1 MNKGKM
7 KLIGVAILAL
17 LSTYANAK
25 CTVRTDA
32 GQEVDYLVV
41 TLPKFSPPAFD
52 PNIKEGTVIFASS
65 GTSTGSGG
73 TAYCDSTVGLV
84 GYFGSTSPAPG
95 KYNTYPTPVAG
106 VGIRIRGG
114 INSTEWWPQ
123 STSGGSTSYGLAGG
137 TDFTVELVKTGDIT
151 AAGVLSGEIG
161 MTYIIMHDK
170 QIRSIV
176 TNGSIN
182 IVPKVPTCNV
192 LTPKVDVDLGKATI
206 GELKGIGATSSPKSF
221 EVRLQCS
228 GGNPG
233 TSTKTF
239 MTLTDSANSA
249 NRSDTLSLASG
260 SQAKG
265 FGIQILRGSDD
276 TLVSYGPDSAAADNP
291 NQWKVG
297 SFGNVNVTIPFKA
310 RYVRTSST
318 VVPGTANGA
327 ATFTMSYQ

>member
-1 MNKGKM
+1 MNKGKI
-7 KLIGVAILAL
+7 KFIGVAILVL
-17 LSTYANAK
+17 LSSYANAK
-25 CTVRTDA
+25 CTVKTTDNK
-32 GQEVDYLVV
+32 EVDYLVV
-41 TLPKFSPPAFD
+41 TLPKFSPPPFD
-52 PNIKEGTVIFASS
+52 PNVKEGTVIFTSS
-65 GTSTGSGG
+65 GSSTGSGG
-73 TAYCDSTVGLV
+73 RAYCDSTVGLV
-84 GYFGSTSPAPG
+84 GYFGSTSAAPG

-106 VGIRIRGG
+106 VGVRIRGG
-114 INSTEWWPQ
+114 INKDDWWPQ
-123 STSGGSTSYGLAGG
+123 STDGTGTDYGLAAG
-137 TDFTVELVKTGDIT
+137 TEFTIELVKTGDIT
-151 AAGVLSGEIG
+151 AAGVLSGEVG
-161 MTYIIMHDK
+161 MTYIIPHEK

-192 LTPKVDVDLGKATI
+192 LTPKVDVDLGKATTS
-206 GELKGIGATSSPKSF
+206 ELKSVGATSSPKSF

-233 TSTKTF
+233 TTTQMY
-239 MTLTDSANSA
+239 MTLTDSANPA
-249 NRSDTLSLASG
+249 NQTDTLSLASG
-260 SQAKG
+260 SKAKG
-265 FGIQILRGSDD
+265 FGIQILRGADD

-318 VVPGTANGA
+318 VVPGTANGT

>member
-1 MNKGKM
+1 MNKGKI

-17 LSTYANAK
+17 LSSYANAK
-25 CTVRTDA
+25 CTVKTDA
-32 GQEVDYLVV
+32 GKEVDYLVV
-41 TLPKFSPPAFD
+41 TLPKFSPPPFD
-52 PNIKEGTVIFASS
+52 PNVKEGAVIFTSS

-73 TAYCDSTVGLV
+73 RAYCDSTVGLV

-106 VGIRIRGG
+106 VGVRIRGG
-114 INSTEWWPQ
+114 INTTEWWPQ
-123 STSGGSTSYGLAGG
+123 STSGTGTDYGLAAG
-137 TDFTVELVKTGDIT
+137 TEFTIELVKTGDIT
-151 AAGVLSGEIG
+151 AAGILSGEIG
-161 MTYIIMHDK
+161 MTYIVMHEK

-192 LTPKVDVDLGKATI
+192 LTPKVGVELGKATTS
-206 GELKGIGATSSPKSF
+206 ELKSVGATSSPKSF

-233 TSTKTF
+233 TSTKMY
-239 MTLTDSANSA
+239 MTLTDSANPA
-249 NRSDTLSLASG
+249 NETDTLSLASG

-265 FGIQILRGSDD
+265 FGIQVLRASDD
-276 TLVSYGPDSAAADNP
+276 TLVSYGPDSAAAGNT

-310 RYVRTSST
+310 RYVRTSSSI
-318 VVPGTANGA
+318 VPGTANGT